1 MENNKLKL
9 NGIMLSGLIIIISFV
24 YAINIQPKVIGDS
37 ENLKLSSEET
47 MDNSGTNNPLLGD
60 KKDNGEDE
68 IHINNYRYFL
78 NSYNIKFTSLF
89 YKNNILKI
97 ISYYLIRINKL
108 NDFSEINSIIPR

>member
-68 IHINNYRYFL
+68 IPKDYHRLYFG
-78 NSYNIKFTSLF
+78 SSNIDVTYLFFT
-89 YKNNILKI
+89 NNILKI
-97 ISYYLIRINKL
+97 ISNYLIRINKL
-108 NDFSEINSIIPR
+108 GNFSEINSIIPR